1 MMTSGR
7 PSDRSDRGCLRRLA
21 RGEID
26 ALDEL
31 YRRHGRTA
39 WRHALWVTG
48 SRDDADDVVQA
59 VFVKLAAG
67 GADLLAIRRFRSYL
81 GAMVHHEAIRLAR
94 EGSRQNEARAIDPD
108 DLLAPSAVADQEG
121 ERALLARHLAELPAA
136 QREVLLL
143 RAYAGFSFRE
153 IGRALGVSTF
163 TAASRWRLAIE
174 RLRKALG
181 VEPNRKRVKTG
192 RGADK

>member
-1 MMTSGR
+1 MESGR
-7 PSDRSDRGCLRRLA
+7 PSDRKDRECLRRLA

-31 YRRHGRTA
+31 YQRHGPTA

-59 VFVKLAAG
+59 VFVRLAGG
-67 GADLLAIRRFRSYL
+67 GADLLAIRRFCSYL
-81 GAMVHHEAIRLAR
+81 GAMVHHESIRLACER
-94 EGSRQNEARAIDPD
+94 SRRSEVPEVDPD
-108 DLLAPSAVADQEG
+108 DLLAPSTTAAQEG
-121 ERALLARHLAELPAA
+121 ERVLLARHLAELPAA

-163 TAASRWRLAIE
+163 TAASRWRLALE
-174 RLRKALG
+174 KLRRALG
-181 VEPNRKRVKTG
+181 VEP
-192 RGADK
+192 

>member
-1 MMTSGR
+1 
-7 PSDRSDRGCLRRLA
+7 LA

-31 YRRHGRTA
+31 YQRHGKTA

-48 SRDDADDVVQA
+48 SRDDADDVVQT
-59 VFVKLAAG
+59 VFVRLAVG

-81 GAMVHHEAIRLAR
+81 GAMVHHEAIRMAR
-94 EGSRQNEARAIDPD
+94 ETARRSGVAEADPD
-108 DLLAPSAVADQEG
+108 DLLVPAAATAQEG
-121 ERALLARHLAELPAA
+121 DRALLARHLAELPAP

-143 RAYAGFSFRE
+143 RVYAGFSFRE

-163 TAASRWRLAIE
+163 TAASRWRLALE
-174 RLRKALG
+174 RLRRALG
-181 VEPNRKRVKTG
+181 VE
-192 RGADK
+192 